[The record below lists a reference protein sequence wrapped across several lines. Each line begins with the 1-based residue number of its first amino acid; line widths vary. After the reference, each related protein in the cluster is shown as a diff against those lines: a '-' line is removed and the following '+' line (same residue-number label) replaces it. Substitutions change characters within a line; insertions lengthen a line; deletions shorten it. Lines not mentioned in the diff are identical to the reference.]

1 MKSLKEIQEMAGE
14 IAGEMGLFVVD
25 VEVAAGNAVR
35 VEIDSMTGVD
45 VGTCR
50 AFSRRLE
57 EGMDR
62 EGGDFELTVASAGI
76 GYPFKVAGQ
85 YEKNLGREVEARLT
99 DGRRV
104 RGVLLRHGPGG
115 IAIEVEERVA
125 VEGRRK
131 RETRRRE
138 VELGFPEI
146 KEVKD
151 IVVFK

>member
-62 EGGDFELTVASAGI
+62 DGSSTAFDALCTDAVLQGL
-76 GYPFKVAGQ
+76 
-85 YEKNLGREVEARLT
+85 RL
-99 DGRRV
+99 
-104 RGVLLRHGPGG
+104 
-115 IAIEVEERVA
+115 
-125 VEGRRK
+125 RRK
-131 RETRRRE
+131 AAGAGT
-138 VELGFPEI
+138 VERYDLDGKLVMGGWAAFEAHVYWDLDTDDLVI
-146 KEVKD
+146 SGSAFAGDVS
-151 IVVFK
+151 VLV